1 MSKVVIQSL
10 PVVLV
15 TPINL
20 SEDGESSGIKYQ
32 DSVFPLLGEKRS
44 EKINN
49 LFELISENVTDQSSI
64 LLYKEDVKR
73 LADQLSGKS
82 KSSKDIFQEIKQ
94 RIRAEYHVLKLTL
107 DPRTLQ
113 FNGIKT
119 AFIIH
124 KLWNTKHLSIMILE
138 KQ

>member
-1 MSKVVIQSL
+1 MTKISTTSL

-15 TPINL
+15 TPIEL
-20 SEDGESSGIKYQ
+20 SENGTSSGIKYQ
-32 DSVFPLLGEKRS
+32 DSFFPLLGEKRS

-49 LFELISENVTDQSSI
+49 LFELIFENVTDTSSI

-73 LADQLSGKS
+73 LSDQLSGKS

-94 RIRAEYHVLKLTL
+94 RIRADYQVLKLTL

-124 KLWNTKHLSIMILE
+124 KNA
-138 KQ
+138 